1 MNEEEEEEHIEVVK
15 EVKVKRKLT
24 EKQLD
29 NLRVGRA
36 KMKAKRE
43 MLKREKEQGKKLIKE
58 EKQIIKESKE
68 IKKEVKKERKSK
80 LHYAELQKLHLKKL
94 KDERE
99 EKQHLEQEEK
109 ERIINEK
116 KIIRF
121 EDAKTNLLLK
131 TQNVEQYEIVENELD
146 QIDEETIIDDAKL
159 NITLYDL
166 MIKYK
171 GDNL

>member
-1 MNEEEEEEHIEVVK
+1 MNEEEEEHIEVVK

-24 EKQLD
+24 EKQLE

-68 IKKEVKKERKSK
+68 IKKEVKKQRKSK

-99 EKQHLEQEEK
+99 EKQRLEQEEK
-109 ERIINEK
+109 ARIINEK
-116 KIIRF
+116 KILRF
-121 EDAKTNLLLK
+121 EEAKTDLLLK
-131 TQNVEQYEIVENELD
+131 TQNIEQYEIVEEELE
-146 QIDEETIIDDAKL
+146 QIEESTIIDDAKL
-159 NITLYDL
+159 NMTLYEL
-166 MIKYK
+166 MVKYK